1 MKKFIVS
8 YLSKTSRT
16 GWLLLIVLL
25 QLLFMYAF
33 HGLFSFSVEKI
44 RALSNGM
51 GIPDA
56 QILYTSPQ
64 LQNMFRLYGPEGRE
78 MYLRLQWI
86 DMVYPLIY
94 STLLASL
101 LYLVYKKTRLEN
113 MVFIPFVAAL
123 FDYAEN
129 ILLRISI
136 LSFPNIQDG
145 VASIAGTV
153 TFIKWLLVF
162 FAFFLLLFGLIWR
175 VTHQW
180 FKKKQAGR

>member
-1 MKKFIVS
+1 MKKLFVS

-44 RALSNGM
+44 SALSNGM
-51 GIPDA
+51 GIPDT
-56 QILYTSPQ
+56 QMFYTPLQ

-86 DMVYPLIY
+86 DIVYPLIY

-101 LYLVYKKTRLEN
+101 LYLVYKNTRLEN
-113 MVFIPFVAAL
+113 MVFVPFVAAL

-129 ILLRISI
+129 VLLRISI
-136 LSFPNIQDG
+136 LSFPNMQEEI
-145 VASIAGTV
+145 VRIAGPV
-153 TFIKWLLVF
+153 TFIKWLLLF
-162 FAFFLLLFGLIWR
+162 FAFFLLLFGFIWR
-175 VTHQW
+175 VAHHW
-180 FKKKQAGR
+180 FNKKQAGR

>member
-1 MKKFIVS
+1 MKKLIVS

-16 GWLLLIVLL
+16 GWLLLIIVL
-25 QLLFMYAF
+25 QLLFVYAF

-56 QILYTSPQ
+56 RMFYTYSQ
-64 LQNMFRLYGPEGRE
+64 LQNMFRHYGTEGRE

-86 DMVYPLIY
+86 DMVYPLVY

-101 LYLVYKKTRLEN
+101 LYLVYKNTRLEN
-113 MVFIPFVAAL
+113 MVFVPFVAAL

-129 ILLRISI
+129 FLLRISI
-136 LSFPNIQDG
+136 LSFPNMQEGIIR
-145 VASIAGTV
+145 IAGPV
-153 TFIKWLLVF
+153 TLFKWLLVF